1 MAPVEKRERHDL
13 AMPFLERGKNFKE
26 CRTPCPQP
34 SGVTSLRCYYFRSG
48 AILREVRESVRT
60 RYVALMRKQ
69 RLSASFTFSPV
80 ILPKMRAMGI
90 SILDR

>member
-1 MAPVEKRERHDL
+1 
-13 AMPFLERGKNFKE
+13 MPTTVGCHEF
-26 CRTPCPQP
+26 
-34 SGVTSLRCYYFRSG
+34 RCHYSRSG

-69 RLSASFTFSPV
+69 RLSASFIFRPV
-80 ILPKMRAMGI
+80 ILRKMRAMGI